1 LSIRFTQIHVS
12 ETPNFL
18 FFALTRHEGL
28 GAGLAVFVTSYNT
41 STQPQFLMPAGSS
54 IVDLLDNLFIS
65 AEWFG
70 LDAGLSQFLSPAA
83 PPWLGL
89 VTSDGD
95 ALR

>member
-28 GAGLAVFVTSYNT
+28 ALDWPSLLRATT
-41 STQPQFLMPAGSS
+41 LLQPQFLLPAGCS